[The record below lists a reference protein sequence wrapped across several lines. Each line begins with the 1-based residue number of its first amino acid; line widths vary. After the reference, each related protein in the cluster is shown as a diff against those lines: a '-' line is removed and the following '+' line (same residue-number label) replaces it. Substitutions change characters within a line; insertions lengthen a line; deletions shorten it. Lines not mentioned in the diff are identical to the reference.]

1 MKNKSL
7 GLLLFSVIAF
17 FILMTAGS
25 FCLLAQASEEKDFEK
40 CACENKDEVAAN
52 NCLVNVREKYF
63 KEHRYSEFVDLL
75 RSFCPENKDIAPS
88 LSYNIALS
96 RYQQLQ
102 YLEESKG
109 WDEYFSRGNDYR
121 EDITKETGRAIEYLP
136 KNSPQLLYS
145 KLLLYKF
152 HKNQQDAFVEGALSS
167 LMSSAL
173 EYAESGKDI
182 SPVKEVADSLFAY
195 EEKASAKELYKLY
208 AQSLVNSDI
217 KDSALK
223 EIAVGFYKEGNL
235 DISENIYDIYIQ
247 RISKDFPQDKLLQ
260 ELKEI
265 ALLFSYKDAGSHDWL
280 YAEKVFKIIEN
291 LLGISSFDEELIY
304 IRAFNLEKNKEY
316 LEARDLYVLLS
327 KNYTKSR
334 YFDEAVF
341 KSGVI
346 STYALRDLKAGREY
360 FNKLSEKGQ
369 PGVYYLLSLYQLGL
383 LYQWEGE
390 VSLAKDTYD
399 KIIGKAGL
407 EFPEILQSV
416 KDRLSEIESGAPIEH
431 NLKSFIDVALKEE
444 YSNLNMSKVDLNA
457 DIYQPKSGEGVS
469 IGASVYLAASGC
481 FNVELQYLWS
491 GDLGGSRPGIRD
503 PQTKVSFQNQGT
515 KIIGLVLISPSGIT
529 DYTFDLVDVR

>member
-1 MKNKSL
+1 MKKTRL
-7 GLLLFSVIAF
+7 GLSLFPVIAF
-17 FILMTAGS
+17 FILVAAGS
-25 FCLLAQASEEKDFEK
+25 FCPLAQASEEKSLEK
-40 CACENKDEVAAN
+40 CACDNKDEVAAN
-52 NCLVNVREKYF
+52 NCLVNIREKYF
-63 KEHRYSEFVDLL
+63 KEHKYSELVDLL

-102 YLEESKG
+102 YLEESKS
-109 WDEYFSRGNDYR
+109 WDEYFSKGNDYR
-121 EDITKETGRAIEYLP
+121 EDITKETGKAIEYLP

-173 EYAESGKDI
+173 EYAGSSKDI
-182 SPVKEVADSLFAY
+182 APVKEVADSLFAY

-217 KDSALK
+217 KDSVLK

-235 DISENIYDIYIQ
+235 ELSENIYDIYIE
-247 RISKDFPQDKLLQ
+247 RISKSLPRDKLLQ

-265 ALLFSYKDAGSHDWL
+265 ALLFSYKDAGPHDWL
-280 YAEKVFKIIEN
+280 YAEKVFKRIED
-291 LLGISSFDEELIY
+291 LLGIASFDEELIY

-316 LEARDLYVLLS
+316 LQARDFYVLLL
-327 KNYTKSR
+327 KNYPKSK
-334 YFDEAVF
+334 YLNEASF
-341 KSGVI
+341 KAGVI
-346 STYALRDLKAGREY
+346 STYALRDIKAGREY
-360 FNKLSEKGQ
+360 FNKLSDKDQ
-369 PGVYYLLSLYQLGL
+369 SGVYSLLSLYQLGL
-383 LYQWEGE
+383 LYQWEGQ
-390 VSLAKDTYD
+390 VSSARGIYN
-399 KIIGKAGL
+399 KIIDKAGP
-407 EFPEILQSV
+407 EFTEILQSV
-416 KDRLSEIESGAPIEH
+416 KDRLSEIEAGAPIEH
-431 NLKSFIDVALKEE
+431 NLNSFIDVALKEE

-457 DIYQPKSGEGVS
+457 DIYQPKAGEGIS

-503 PQTKVSFQNQGT
+503 PHAKVSFQNQGT